1 MENHKMTFPYR
12 SQACN
17 AFILTG
23 MVFVMFASIAIRFL
37 HPSAKF
43 PESLTDGFIGLLYG
57 IAIGC
62 MLVGVRRN
70 YRRRSAAD
78 DGAGV

>member
-1 MENHKMTFPYR
+1 MTFPYR
-12 SQACN
+12 PQGCN
-17 AFILTG
+17 ALILTG
-23 MVFVMFASIAIRFL
+23 MVFVIFASIAIRFL

-43 PESLTDGFIGLLYG
+43 PESLTDGVTGVLYG

-62 MLVGVRRN
+62 MLVGVRRH

-78 DGAGV
+78 GGAGV